1 MIRLALV
8 LALTLLSANQASAEK
23 AKKSEDSPYYTVP
36 AGSKLLLHKPLT
48 VPASKAGVYF
58 QGGKVLS
65 HKDVDEYYP
74 HCKLEVR
81 DVKDTPQSIE
91 PDEFVVYKVVE
102 GEDYSA
108 LAYPRLA
115 GLGIISAG
123 NGAGRV
129 MYFTNFYLR
138 SDKQPHVM
146 LLICQHWEDPTDAE
160 YLTVRQI
167 RKALGEFFTL
177 KLAE

>member
-1 MIRLALV
+1 MARLALV
-8 LALTLLSANQASAEK
+8 LALTLLSACQALAEK
-23 AKKSEDSPYYTVP
+23 GEDSPYYTVP

-48 VPASKAGVYF
+48 VPAFKAGVYL

-74 HCKLEVR
+74 HCKFEVK

-115 GLGIISAG
+115 GLGVISAG

-138 SDKQPHVM
+138 SAKQPHVM

-167 RKALGEFFTL
+167 RIALGEFFTL
-177 KLAE
+177 KLAK

>member
-1 MIRLALV
+1 MARLALV
-8 LALTLLSANQASAEK
+8 LALALLSASQALA
-23 AKKSEDSPYYTVP
+23 AKGEDSPYYTVP

-48 VPASKAGVYF
+48 VPASKAGVYL
-58 QGGKVLS
+58 QGGEVLP

-108 LAYPRLA
+108 VAYPRLA
-115 GLGIISAG
+115 SLGVFSTG
-123 NGAGRV
+123 GAGRV

-138 SDKQPHVM
+138 SAKQPHVT
-146 LLICQHWEDPTDAE
+146 LLTCQHWEDPTDAE
-160 YLTVRQI
+160 YLTVSQI
-167 RKALGEFFTL
+167 RKTLGEFFTL
-177 KLAE
+177 KLAK